1 MRFSGTDHNWICL
14 GVRTTLN
21 VAHPRY
27 TLPQSQRREWGAPS
41 LGPLPVYERETLA
54 SNANDDDVDY
64 FLHLCVSQQ
73 CDSTRLLA
81 ARNAHPIF
89 PYKANADIAISGF
102 HLPHSSIVINQC
114 LITYKA
120 EVVTL
125 NSSWITP
132 ARPDIQR
139 KSAVAKGY
147 QALPASRLHLVNPQK
162 ADLLVSALS
171 PLTPAISHSSEVSA
185 YSVVISF
192 PSIAA

>member
-120 EVVTL
+120 GGGHAEFKL
-125 NSSWITP
+125 NHTRTSRYP
-132 ARPDIQR
+132 AEIGSGQGLSGTSCKP
-139 KSAVAKGY
+139 
-147 QALPASRLHLVNPQK
+147 LASG
-162 ADLLVSALS
+162 
-171 PLTPAISHSSEVSA
+171 
-185 YSVVISF
+185 
-192 PSIAA
+192 